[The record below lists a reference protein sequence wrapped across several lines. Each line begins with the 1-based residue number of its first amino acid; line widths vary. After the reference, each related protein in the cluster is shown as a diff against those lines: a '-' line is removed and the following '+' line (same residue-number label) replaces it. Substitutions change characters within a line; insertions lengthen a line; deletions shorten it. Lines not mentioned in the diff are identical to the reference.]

1 MRNSRERTQC
11 ICWACRANSV
21 LDAIVAAAHGEKGE
35 TDKTN
40 GIDLL
45 RRRRTRR
52 CAPAVTILEG
62 HLLNHPFGGPR
73 PRLLARQRSKNMNEV
88 LFTSGFCFRV
98 FASSL
103 SQSVSQLFHGPAP
116 RSLLPGTVPVQWLLR
131 YTSGFLLR
139 GHKTLEM
146 LGW

>member
-73 PRLLARQRSKNMNEV
+73 GLGSSPAKEEQKHMNK
-88 LFTSGFCFRV
+88 
-98 FASSL
+98 
-103 SQSVSQLFHGPAP
+103 
-116 RSLLPGTVPVQWLLR
+116 VQFKTAILIMN
-131 YTSGFLLR
+131 FL
-139 GHKTLEM
+139 
-146 LGW
+146 

>member
-73 PRLLARQRSKNMNEV
+73 PGSSPAKEEQKHMNKV
-88 LFTSGFCFRV
+88 QFKTSI
-98 FASSL
+98 L
-103 SQSVSQLFHGPAP
+103 IMN
-116 RSLLPGTVPVQWLLR
+116 
-131 YTSGFLLR
+131 FL
-139 GHKTLEM
+139 
-146 LGW
+146 

>member
-45 RRRRTRR
+45 RRRWRWTRR
-52 CAPAVTILEG
+52 CASAVTIPEG
-62 HLLNHPFGGPR
+62 HLLNHP
-73 PRLLARQRSKNMNEV
+73 
-88 LFTSGFCFRV
+88 
-98 FASSL
+98 
-103 SQSVSQLFHGPAP
+103 
-116 RSLLPGTVPVQWLLR
+116 
-131 YTSGFLLR
+131 
-139 GHKTLEM
+139 
-146 LGW
+146 

>member
-73 PRLLARQRSKNMNEV
+73 GPRQLARQRSKN
-88 LFTSGFCFRV
+88 RK
-98 FASSL
+98 A
-103 SQSVSQLFHGPAP
+103 
-116 RSLLPGTVPVQWLLR
+116 
-131 YTSGFLLR
+131 
-139 GHKTLEM
+139 
-146 LGW
+146 